1 MTSSPTVQFTRG
13 WRDIFVGTSGEGGL
27 KNRCVRRSLAF
38 SGYAQSV
45 PQTMGFQDI
54 AGDRRF
60 VRHIKFTT
68 EKGEVVEVRLVY
80 DYCESG
86 LDVTKA

>member
-1 MTSSPTVQFTRG
+1 M
-13 WRDIFVGTSGEGGL
+13 FVTFF
-27 KNRCVRRSLAF
+27 SLELCL
-38 SGYAQSV
+38 V
-45 PQTMGFQDI
+45 VLQTMGFQDI

-68 EKGEVVEVRLVY
+68 EKGEVVAVQLVY
-80 DYCESG
+80 DYCEAG

>member
-1 MTSSPTVQFTRG
+1 
-13 WRDIFVGTSGEGGL
+13 
-27 KNRCVRRSLAF
+27 
-38 SGYAQSV
+38 
-45 PQTMGFQDI
+45 MGFQNI

-68 EKGEVVEVRLVY
+68 EKGEVVETRLVY
-80 DYCESG
+80 DYCEAG